1 MDYIIEYNMWTSS
14 TSNDD
19 MVHRGKGEDESEVH
33 FTYKS
38 KDKTYHGVE
47 IVHITNPLN
56 DRSISVRAKFD
67 SGAHSSSLDIKVA
80 RALGV
85 SEGILKKCDE
95 LNSIKIPRTTKLK
108 EQNKIA
114 ADIEKGVMNEFEEV
128 TNVKVIRSSTGLT
141 VRIFINLILEINGN
155 SVITSINLRD
165 RSGLRTVMLIGLSD
179 M

>member
-1 MDYIIEYNMWTSS
+1 MDYIVEYKMWTSS
-14 TSNDD
+14 TSDD
-19 MVHRGKGEDESEVH
+19 DKVHRGKGEDESGVH

-38 KDKTYHGVE
+38 DDKVYHGVE
-47 IVHITNPLN
+47 IVHITNPVN
-56 DRSISVRAKFD
+56 DKSLGVRAKFD

-85 SEGILKKCDE
+85 NEELLKKCIE
-95 LNSIKIPRTTKLK
+95 LNSIKVPRTAKLK

-114 ADIEKGVMNEFEEV
+114 DGIESGIKKDFQEV
-128 TNVKVIRSSTGLT
+128 TKVRIIRSSTGFT

-155 SVITSINLRD
+155 SVITSVNLRD
-165 RSGLRTVMLIGLSD
+165 RSGLSTVMLIGLSD